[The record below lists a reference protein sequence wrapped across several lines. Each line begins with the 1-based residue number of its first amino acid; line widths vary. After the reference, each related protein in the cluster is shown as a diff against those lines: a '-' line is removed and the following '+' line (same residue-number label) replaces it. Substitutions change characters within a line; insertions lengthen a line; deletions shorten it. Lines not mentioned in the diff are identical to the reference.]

1 MVKNIHLSGN
11 LKYTNKTYKTHH
23 NIKHI
28 CFNGGGIL
36 GVAYPGVIKVLEDN
50 GIYGKIENFS
60 GASAGAMMALLCA
73 LGYNSTEMMNFLHK
87 TNFEGFMDSG
97 FLDLSGLINGD
108 YTSLFSLISVP
119 EKLVELLNNGGI
131 CEGKFVKEWFE
142 NVIMSKGYD
151 PDITFKDLYNET
163 GLGLFVMNCN
173 LSTTSANVR
182 SHIHSPDMKVTTGCT
197 ASMSIPLIY
206 YPIID
211 KENGDCL
218 VDGGTTFN
226 YPITL
231 FDVLDIEGETLGFV
245 LNTKE
250 SVIHP
255 KHNKI
260 NNLVEVLTSLIA
272 TFRNTSLV
280 MEFAEQKNID
290 RTVFIDTKG
299 IDFLDFSLSPDEM
312 NSLVSSG
319 YNATNEYFNL

>member
-1 MVKNIHLSGN
+1 MVKNITPSEH
-11 LKYTNKTYKTHH
+11 LKYTDKTHKTHH

-36 GVAYPGVIKVLEDN
+36 GVAYPGAIKVLEDN

-73 LGYNSTEMMNFLHK
+73 LGYNSNEILELLKK
-87 TNFEGFMDSG
+87 TDFDSIMDSG
-97 FLDLSGLINGD
+97 FLDLPGVINGD
-108 YTSLFSLISVP
+108 ISSYLTLIAAP
-119 EKLVELLNNGGI
+119 AKLLELYNKGGI

-142 NVIMSKGYD
+142 NIIMSKGYD
-151 PDITFKDLYNET
+151 PDITFKDLYKET

-173 LSTTSANVR
+173 LSTTSTNVR

-206 YPIID
+206 YPITD

-231 FDVLDIEGETLGFV
+231 FDVLDIEGKTLGFV

-250 SVIHP
+250 NVIHP

-260 NNLVEVLTSLIA
+260 NNLVEVLTSLLA

-299 IDFLDFSLSPDEM
+299 IDFLDFSLSPDEID
-312 NSLVSSG
+312 SLVNSG